1 MTPRPVLV
9 ALAALA
15 LVAPAGCRAKK
26 VPSASAAWVPPA
38 PTDYRQ
44 YGLIELQ
51 ELVRGKMGADS
62 VTMKADGPN
71 HYSGTVKTADGSV
84 LSLTVTVEAERIVA
98 DASSPA
104 GGMREVITPKG
115 SSTSLDTAHHTV
127 PAAAGS

>member
-51 ELVRGKMGADS
+51 ELVRGKMGAEA

-71 HYSGTVKTADGSV
+71 HYAGTVKLTDGTV
-84 LSLTVTVEAERIVA
+84 LPLTVTVEAERVVA
-98 DASSPA
+98 EARSPA
-104 GGMREVITPKG
+104 GSMREVITPKG
-115 SSTSLDTAHHTV
+115 SDTNLDIK
-127 PAAAGS
+127 

>member
-1 MTPRPVLV
+1 MSPRPVLV
-9 ALAALA
+9 VLAALA
-15 LVAPAGCRAKK
+15 LLAPAGCRVKTT
-26 VPSASAAWVPPA
+26 PSASAPWVPPA

-51 ELVRGKMGADS
+51 ELVRGKMGADT

-71 HYSGTVKTADGSV
+71 HYAGTVKVADGSV

-104 GGMREVITPKG
+104 GSMREVITPKG
-115 SSTSLDTAHHTV
+115 SSTSLDIK
-127 PAAAGS
+127 